1 MAVVVGHDDDMGNL
15 EFTTVQ
21 RMCGPTSLAALG
33 RCRRSWSMEFL
44 QHTTLTFRVFC
55 FLVDGAR
62 IDEEVLASS
71 VSRGLRGNAGRPGL
85 DLGFLVHV
93 V

>member
-1 MAVVVGHDDDMGNL
+1 
-15 EFTTVQ
+15 
-21 RMCGPTSLAALG
+21 
-33 RCRRSWSMEFL
+33 MEFL